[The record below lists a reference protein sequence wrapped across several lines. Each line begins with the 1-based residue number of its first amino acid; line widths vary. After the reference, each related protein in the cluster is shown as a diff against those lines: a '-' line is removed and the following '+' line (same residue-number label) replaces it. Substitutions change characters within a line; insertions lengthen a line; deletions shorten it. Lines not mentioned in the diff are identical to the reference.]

1 MQIRLWG
8 TPEEN
13 QEMIELLRNDLED
26 KIKIISSPYRS
37 ANGVTQRVYVEI
49 DLENKNYSKHA
60 IDKIPST
67 EKNIQ

>member
-1 MQIRLWG
+1 MQIRLLG
-8 TPEEN
+8 TPDEN
-13 QEMIELLRNDLED
+13 ERMIELLQNNLED
-26 KIKIISSPYRS
+26 KIKIISAPYRS

-49 DLENKNYSKHA
+49 DLENKNYRKHA

>member
-13 QEMIELLRNDLED
+13 QEMIDRLQNNLEN
-26 KIKIISSPYRS
+26 KIKIISTPYRS
-37 ANGVTQRVYVEI
+37 ANSVTQRVYVEI
-49 DLENKNYSKHA
+49 DLENKNYRKQA